1 MQNEGLT
8 ENGKKKEQKNVE
20 IDLTKKNCINMGKG
34 SLFFLIQTPLRS
46 ASSWARELYMIPN

>member
-20 IDLTKKNCINMGKG
+20 IDLTKK
-34 SLFFLIQTPLRS
+34 T
-46 ASSWARELYMIPN
+46 AST

>member
-20 IDLTKKNCINMGKG
+20 IDLTKKKCINMGKG

-46 ASSWARELYMIPN
+46 ASS